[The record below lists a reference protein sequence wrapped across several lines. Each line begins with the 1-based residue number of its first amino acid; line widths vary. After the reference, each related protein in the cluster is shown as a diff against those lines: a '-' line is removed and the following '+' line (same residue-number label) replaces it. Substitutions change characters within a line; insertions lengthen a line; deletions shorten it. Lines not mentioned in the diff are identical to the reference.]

1 MYISQN
7 IKYLRKQRKLSQNE
21 LAVELGVNMA
31 TISTYERGRSEPNL
45 ATLTQI
51 AEFFSVSIDE
61 LILKDLSAIEET
73 NQIASLAK
81 DLEEGKKTVDEVY
94 DEVGEANMAK
104 INRLLELRVN
114 ELERAIKQD
123 NPELAKALKI
133 E

>member
-1 MYISQN
+1 MKIAEALEVSLDDLLY
-7 IKYLRKQRKLSQNE
+7 KD
-21 LAVELGVNMA
+21 
-31 TISTYERGRSEPNL
+31 
-45 ATLTQI
+45 LTQSDQPSGKTDNML
-51 AEFFSVSIDE
+51 AY
-61 LILKDLSAIEET
+61 
-73 NQIASLAK
+73 AK
-81 DLEEGKKTVDEVY
+81 DLEDGKKTVDEVY